1 MKWGFW
7 VTYLP
12 FVTTFYPN
20 SFGGK
25 MPNNYTGLIAFLYS
39 IFVFLPGLSVTVR
52 RLHDIGKSGWWYL
65 FFIIVTI
72 IPAGMVAIVISAF
85 KTTNQSV
92 LWLLLITLIAAVWII
107 VWLAT
112 PSQMSP
118 NKYGEIPDDIQKQMF
133 TSDKTDN

>member
-1 MKWGFW
+1 
-7 VTYLP
+7 
-12 FVTTFYPN
+12 
-20 SFGGK
+20 